1 MPCLRPGTK
10 EDKIL
15 TICGVAPCSDVN
27 RKRVEAAP
35 QGAFGIVSGEI
46 HLGDLDVSFLR
57 DRLETL
63 IWSLRPCI
71 VPCFPEN
78 SE

>member
-10 EDKIL
+10 EGKIL
-15 TICGVAPCSDVN
+15 TICGVALCSDVI
-27 RKRVEAAP
+27 RKRD
-35 QGAFGIVSGEI
+35 GAFGIVSGEI
-46 HLGDLDVSFLR
+46 HLGDLDVSFSR

-63 IWSLRPCI
+63 IWNLRPCLA
-71 VPCFPEN
+71 PCFPEN